1 MVERTR
7 QQTTPGILSRFLW
20 GLKRAFPS
28 SSTNESESEQTPSEL
43 EICCKAG
50 NIILNQEQI
59 QELYEFIEEACHNRD
74 QRIPQLE
81 ASLSEANKVISD
93 HAKDHAALLER
104 LSGQA
109 DDKHPWCEM
118 DPLDPP
124 IQSDLFLP
132 QSPPISPSINKQP
145 TSTDQNFLTHQNC
158 DEAMPALNQQI
169 KMLEIDNERM
179 RETLERYEVAVAMY
193 KGDRKMLLTDAL
205 KKSFCSPNYKLLVP
219 QENKEKEPEQ
229 GVILG
234 IETDLVEIPL
244 PAADEE
250 TMSQSESVCQIPRT
264 IVTMMQGCWMYKYPR
279 RRFHHLISLPCL
291 PLGRLTYR
299 YFWFCPE
306 NKAIMWQD
314 KGSFFSSSS
323 CKVGTYYVLL
333 FDLSR
338 VCTSK
343 S

>member
-1 MVERTR
+1 MMERTR
-7 QQTTPGILSRFLW
+7 QQSTPGILSRFLW

-28 SSTNESESEQTPSEL
+28 SSLNESESEQAPSEL
-43 EICCKAG
+43 EICCNAG

-59 QELYEFIEEACHNRD
+59 LELYEFIEEACHNRD

-81 ASLSEANKVISD
+81 ASLSEANNVISD
-93 HAKDHAALLER
+93 HAKEHAALLER
-104 LSGQA
+104 LSAQA
-109 DDKHPWCEM
+109 DDKQPWYEM
-118 DPLDPP
+118 DPPDPP
-124 IQSDLFLP
+124 IQSDLLFLP
-132 QSPPISPSINKQP
+132 QSINKQP
-145 TSTDQNFLTHQNC
+145 TSTDQDLLTHQKC
-158 DEAMPALNQQI
+158 DETMSALNQQI

-219 QENKEKEPEQ
+219 RDSKEKEPEQ
-229 GVILG
+229 GVTLG
-234 IETDLVEIPL
+234 VETDLVEIPL
-244 PAADEE
+244 PAAEDED
-250 TMSQSESVCQIPRT
+250 MPQSESVCQVPRT

-299 YFWFCPE
+299 FFWLCPE

-314 KGSFFSSSS
+314 KGSFFSSTS
-323 CKVGTYYVLL
+323 CKVGTSPYHANSS
-333 FDLSR
+333 F
-338 VCTSK
+338 TSFF
-343 S
+343 